1 MYKQTL
7 FSALV
12 AGAMFITTLPS
23 DAEAAS
29 IRVKC
34 ETRANR
40 SKISVDGKD
49 LVPGQYRC
57 QARSGSNQKSTALKS
72 SVGAEVECD
81 FDSARADIAAGA
93 TAIPVNF
100 IQGGQVTGKLLD
112 AAGFTVA
119 SDTVSCR
126 AR

>member
-1 MYKQTL
+1 MVKKTL

-12 AGAMFITTLPS
+12 ASAMLISTMPS
-23 DAEAAS
+23 DAQAAS

-34 ETRANR
+34 ETRSAR
-40 SKISVDGKD
+40 SKISVDGRS

-57 QARSGSNQKSTALKS
+57 QARSGSNQKTTALVA

-93 TAIPVNF
+93 TAIPGNF
-100 IQGGQVTGKLLD
+100 IQGGQVTGKLID

>member
-1 MYKQTL
+1 MYKKTL

-12 AGAMFITTLPS
+12 AGAMIITTMPS

-34 ETRANR
+34 EKRATR
-40 SKISVDGKD
+40 SKISVDGQN

-57 QARSGSNQKSTALKS
+57 QARSGSNQKTTALKS
-72 SVGAEVECD
+72 SVGDQLECD

-93 TAIPVNF
+93 TAIPANF
-100 IQGGQVTGKLLD
+100 IQNGQVTGKLIN

-119 SDTVSCR
+119 TDTVTCR
-126 AR
+126 VK

>member
-1 MYKQTL
+1 MYKKAL

-12 AGAMFITTLPS
+12 ASAMVITTLPS

-34 ETRANR
+34 EKRATR
-40 SKISVDGKD
+40 SKISVDGKN

-57 QARSGSNQKSTALKS
+57 QAKSGSNQKTTALVS
-72 SVGAEVECD
+72 SVGDEVECD

-93 TAIPVNF
+93 TAIAANF
-100 IQGGQVTGKLLD
+100 IQGGQVTGKLID

-126 AR
+126 AK